1 LIGTHAALSDKVSF
15 SALGLAII
23 DEQQLFGVRQR
34 EELIEKGPSVDFLMM
49 SATPIPRTL
58 SQIIHS
64 DVSVSTLLAFPHGQ
78 RNVKT
83 GVVRS
88 TDPIIDQAVK
98 KAIAAHRQVFVVAP
112 KIEEGTKKN
121 SSFCCCRIPGFL

>member
-1 LIGTHAALSDKVSF
+1 
-15 SALGLAII
+15 
-23 DEQQLFGVRQR
+23 
-34 EELIEKGPSVDFLMM
+34 MM

-121 SSFCCCRIPGFL
+121 SLLLLLPYSRISLNDTERTRFSFFMEE